1 MHIEEICG
9 TQVEF
14 PFEPYDCQKKYM
26 KNVIEAIETSCNAAL
41 ESPTGTGKTLS
52 LLCASLAWL
61 EKYKSF
67 NRPKILDSNGTIN
80 PIAAKNENSQLFPTI
95 IYASRTHSQLQQ
107 VVREL
112 NKTRYK

>member
-1 MHIEEICG
+1 M
-9 TQVEF
+9 
-14 PFEPYDCQKKYM
+14 
-26 KNVIEAIETSCNAAL
+26 

-61 EKYKSF
+61 EKYKAVT
-67 NRPKILDSNGTIN
+67 RPKLIDSTGVIN
-80 PIAAKNENSQLFPTI
+80 PLAANENSQLYPKI
-95 IYASRTHSQLQQ
+95 LYASRTHSQLQQ